1 MLLIQQK
8 KNEIN
13 HDSIDH
19 DYPKNMLMKQSVPI
33 PEMYGVYSHITY
45 WQSSGIYESKAM
57 HSRILPAC
65 DNIPAR

>member
-19 DYPKNMLMKQSVPI
+19 DYPKNMLMKQSVPT
-33 PEMYGVYSHITY
+33 PEMYVVYSHITY
-45 WQSSGIYESKAM
+45 
-57 HSRILPAC
+57 
-65 DNIPAR
+65 